1 MIKTLYVVVY
11 LYYYL
16 AVLINHFFISFNL
29 LESFEF
35 NKDAFVAVDKVVLA
49 LVDVEFEEDEPVALF
64 IFLTLTI

>member
-35 NKDAFVAVDKVVLA
+35 NKDAFVAVDKVVVA